1 MFRCVFS
8 RVPGGACGANCDSPQ
23 NSSEDPEL
31 AVISSVSLCRAF
43 CRLMG
48 KGSLSRRKGDDE
60 AQATVVVWL
69 KDRYK
74 DCIKDLC
81 GLLNHQDP
89 AVQTTA
95 LALLMR
101 LVKEDSSHL
110 KPVGEDLYF
119 PHGLFG
125 KIVKALVYAEI
136 LNESVKEEFVTKY
149 LNEYDDIRYSF
160 YTAVSS
166 LASAEAT
173 SNTSTLPH
181 FTDAALS
188 FMVALDKPPTAETDL
203 LGSYYAIGDPS
214 SSSSSSSKKS
224 KAAIFQKPAH
234 RKLLQETWLSLLRLP
249 LSISNTKSLLL
260 TMSSRIAP
268 TFTRPTL
275 LMDFLV
281 DAYASGGTTAL
292 LALNGLFYLI
302 STKNLD
308 YPDFYPALYAL
319 LTRDVLHVRYRSR
332 FFRLLETFLGSTHL
346 PAALIASFIKRLA
359 RLSLSAP
366 PSAVVVIVP
375 FVYNLLKKHP
385 SCTFMVHR
393 EGTSEDREHWRNVGL
408 QDCFDAA
415 ETDPMKT
422 GALESCL
429 WELEMGMTHWQP
441 NVATIARIIG
451 EQFTKE
457 RYGIEDFLDHSYAS
471 VGFPRSSENF
481 RVRNESGVLM
491 VMAWG

>member
-1 MFRCVFS
+1 M
-8 RVPGGACGANCDSPQ
+8 A
-23 NSSEDPEL
+23 
-31 AVISSVSLCRAF
+31 
-43 CRLMG
+43 

-74 DCIKDLC
+74 DYTKDLC

-95 LALLMR
+95 LTLLMR
-101 LVKEDSSHL
+101 LVKEDASHL
-110 KPVGEDLYF
+110 KPVGDESYF
-119 PHGLFG
+119 PHALFG
-125 KIVKALVYAEI
+125 RVVKALVYAEI
-136 LNESVKEEFVTKY
+136 LDENVKGEFVTKY

-166 LASAEAT
+166 LASEAALST
-173 SNTSTLPH
+173 YSTLSH

-203 LGSYYAIGDPS
+203 LDSNYAIGGP
-214 SSSSSSSKKS
+214 SSSKKS
-224 KAAIFQKPAH
+224 KAAILQKPAH

-249 LSISNTKSLLL
+249 LSTANTKSILL

-268 TFTRPTL
+268 TFPRPTL

-281 DAYASGGTTAL
+281 DAYGAGGTTAL

-319 LTRDVLHVRYRSR
+319 LTRDVMHVRYRSR

-366 PSAVVVIVP
+366 PSAVVVVVP
-375 FVYNLLKKHP
+375 FVYNLLKQHP

-393 EGTSEDREHWRNVGL
+393 EGTGEDRERWREDGL
-408 QDCFDAA
+408 LDSFDAE

-429 WELEMGMTHWQP
+429 WELEMGMAHWQP

-471 VGFPRSSENF
+471 VGFLSYLG
-481 RVRNESGVLM
+481 ESG
-491 VMAWG
+491 GGGRC

>member
-1 MFRCVFS
+1 M
-8 RVPGGACGANCDSPQ
+8 A
-23 NSSEDPEL
+23 
-31 AVISSVSLCRAF
+31 
-43 CRLMG
+43 
-48 KGSLSRRKGDDE
+48 KGSLSRRKADDE
-60 AQATVVVWL
+60 AQATIVVWL
-69 KDRYK
+69 RDRYK
-74 DCIKDLC
+74 DCTRALC
-81 GLLNHQDP
+81 GLLDHQDP
-89 AVQTTA
+89 AVQTAA

-101 LVKEDSSHL
+101 LVREDAAHL
-110 KPVGEDLYF
+110 KPAGDELYF
-119 PHGLFG
+119 PHALFG
-125 KIVKALVYAEI
+125 RAVKALVYAEG
-136 LNESVKEEFVTKY
+136 LDKSVKDEFVTKY
-149 LNEYDDIRYSF
+149 LNQHDDIRYSF
-160 YTAVSS
+160 YIAVSS
-166 LASAEAT
+166 LASEAPL
-173 SNTSTLPH
+173 NPSTLPH
-181 FTDAALS
+181 FTDTALYL
-188 FMVALDKPPTAETDL
+188 MVALDRPPTADADL
-203 LGSYYAIGDPS
+203 LDSNYAIGDPPS
-214 SSSSSSSKKS
+214 SSRKS
-224 KAAIFQKPAH
+224 KAAILQKPAH

-249 LSISNTKSLLL
+249 LSPPNTKSLLL

-268 TFTRPTL
+268 TFLRPTL

-281 DAYASGGTTAL
+281 DAYAAGGTTAL

-302 STKNLD
+302 ATKNLD
-308 YPDFYPALYAL
+308 YPNFYPALYAL

-393 EGTSEDREHWRNVGL
+393 GGTEEDRERWRKTGL
-408 QDCFDAA
+408 LDCFDAG
-415 ETDPMKT
+415 EVDPMKT

-441 NVATIARIIG
+441 NVATIARIVG

-471 VGFPRSSENF
+471 VGFLLFCLSE
-481 RVRNESGVLM
+481 E
-491 VMAWG
+491 WGEACAN

>member
-1 MFRCVFS
+1 MCFFLEL
-8 RVPGGACGANCDSPQ
+8 PGVCGTNHDLPQ
-23 NSSEDPEL
+23 NSLEDPEL
-31 AVISSVSLCRAF
+31 AVVSSVSLCRVF
-43 CRLMG
+43 CRLMA

-60 AQATVVVWL
+60 AQATIVVWL
-69 KDRYK
+69 RDRYK
-74 DCIKDLC
+74 DYTKDLC
-81 GLLNHQDP
+81 GLLDHQDR

-95 LALLMR
+95 LVLLMR
-101 LVKEDSSHL
+101 LVREDASHL
-110 KPVGEDLYF
+110 KPAGDDLYF

-125 KIVKALVYAEI
+125 KVVKALVYAER
-136 LNESVKEEFVTKY
+136 LDEGVKKEFVSKY
-149 LNEYDDIRYSF
+149 LNEFDDIRYSF

-166 LASAEAT
+166 LASEAT
-173 SNTSTLPH
+173 SSPSTLPH
-181 FTDAALS
+181 FTDAALF

-203 LGSYYAIGDPS
+203 LDSNYAIGDL
-214 SSSSSSSKKS
+214 SSSKRS
-224 KAAIFQKPAH
+224 KASILQKSAH

-249 LSISNTKSLLL
+249 LSTPNTKSLLL
-260 TMSSRIAP
+260 TMSSCIAP
-268 TFTRPTL
+268 TFLRPTL

-281 DAYASGGTTAL
+281 DAYAAGGTTAL

-308 YPDFYPALYAL
+308 YPNFYPALYAL

-393 EGTSEDREHWRNVGL
+393 EGTSEDRESWRNVGL
-408 QDCFDAA
+408 QDCFNAD

-422 GALESCL
+422 DALESCL

-457 RYGIEDFLDHSYAS
+457 RYGVEDFLDHSYAS
-471 VGFPRSSENF
+471 VGFSSCPSEKVG
-481 RVRNESGVLM
+481 VRY
-491 VMAWG
+491 

>member
-1 MFRCVFS
+1 M
-8 RVPGGACGANCDSPQ
+8 A
-23 NSSEDPEL
+23 
-31 AVISSVSLCRAF
+31 
-43 CRLMG
+43 

-74 DCIKDLC
+74 DCTRDLC
-81 GLLNHQDP
+81 GLLDHQDP

-101 LVKEDSSHL
+101 LVKEDASHL
-110 KPVGEDLYF
+110 KPAGEDLYF

-125 KIVKALVYAEI
+125 KVVKALVYAER
-136 LNESVKEEFVTKY
+136 LDESVKGEFVAKY

-160 YTAVSS
+160 YAAVSS
-166 LASAEAT
+166 LASEAA
-173 SNTSTLPH
+173 SSASALPH

-188 FMVALDKPPTAETDL
+188 LMVALDRPPTAEAGL
-203 LGSYYAIGDPS
+203 LDSHYAIDPSSS

-224 KAAIFQKPAH
+224 KAAIVQKSAH
-234 RKLLQETWLSLLRLP
+234 RKQLQEAWLSLLRLP
-249 LSISNTKSLLL
+249 LSIPNTKSLLL

-308 YPDFYPALYAL
+308 YPNFYPALYAL

-393 EGTSEDREHWRNVGL
+393 EGTSEDREHWREVGL

-471 VGFPRSSENF
+471 VGFPVRVRISENTNGDVWGRCSMPRSR
-481 RVRNESGVLM
+481 RVSRSRRS
-491 VMAWG
+491 